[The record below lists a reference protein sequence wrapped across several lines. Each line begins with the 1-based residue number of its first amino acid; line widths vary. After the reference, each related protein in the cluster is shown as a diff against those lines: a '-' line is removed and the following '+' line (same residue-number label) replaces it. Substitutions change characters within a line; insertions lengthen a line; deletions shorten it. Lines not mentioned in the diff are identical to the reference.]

1 MRKVLTGVAVP
12 MIAAA
17 GLWLGSANGTAIA
30 RPSAPIAVR
39 VASESTSQPDTDS
52 VQQGDQTSPDITSA
66 RGVRAGEAGSTE
78 ADNGG
83 EGSGQ
88 NGDGPGGHQDPAGD
102 AIHECTG
109 DCQE

>member
-12 MIAAA
+12 LIAAM
-17 GLWLGSANGTAIA
+17 GIWLGSANGTAIA

-39 VASESTSQPDTDS
+39 ATNESTSQPDTDS
-52 VQQGDQTSPDITSA
+52 VQQGDKTSPDISSA
-66 RGVRAGEAGSTE
+66 RGVRASEAGSTE
-78 ADNGG
+78 TDNGG

-88 NGDGPGGHQDPAGD
+88 NSDGPGGHQDPAGD
-102 AIHECTG
+102 VNHECAG